1 SASWPRWVRC
11 PWHARPTVA
20 HLPWFHHPELEL
32 VASRAEGP
40 YLINRQSPNP
50 IAFGCQFRHPGLVAR
65 TFHFGNRLPH
75 TCRSWA
81 GNYRERERP
90 PDPAEGSDS
99 QTLPYVTLPS
109 STRRAPLLLTCL
121 HHDRPVRVRDRY
133 VASPPDEALGC
144 LGGGVRGLLGSGRQ
158 LVLAS
163 LLGRLSVCHD
173 PPSHRRRPSCRPQG
187 C

>member
-20 HLPWFHHPELEL
+20 HLPWFRHPELEL

-75 TCRSWA
+75 TCRSGIPANRTTDRTPEHLGDATRAERRFRARPA
-81 GNYRERERP
+81 GRRVSPNARTYRH
-90 PDPAEGSDS
+90 G
-99 QTLPYVTLPS
+99 
-109 STRRAPLLLTCL
+109 
-121 HHDRPVRVRDRY
+121 
-133 VASPPDEALGC
+133 ASPRGV
-144 LGGGVRGLLGSGRQ
+144 VRGATTTCEPD
-158 LVLAS
+158 AS
-163 LLGRLSVCHD
+163 WWLTS
-173 PPSHRRRPSCRPQG
+173 
-187 C
+187 

>member
-99 QTLPYVTLPS
+99 QILPYVTLPS
-109 STRRAPLLLTCL
+109 STRRATN
-121 HHDRPVRVRDRY
+121 
-133 VASPPDEALGC
+133 AAAE
-144 LGGGVRGLLGSGRQ
+144 LLGDEVAEE
-158 LVLAS
+158 LVDVITAAV
-163 LLGRLSVCHD
+163 GTAVERETGMTQQPERPT
-173 PPSHRRRPSCRPQG
+173 PPQPERPQPPQPE
-187 C
+187 CPS